1 VKTIDEILATE
12 IIEDKSDNPTTTSF
26 KFKKDLY
33 NFFKDFNDKVAV
45 EFGTH
50 KGQTTRILSLI
61 FKTVYTINNNDNQ
74 SAKLLNHDKDNIIY
88 LQNDLYSNQF
98 IDIPDKI
105 SMFFVDAGHK
115 YEQVVHDINRI
126 FEMNCNKECYIVFD
140 DYGGEG
146 HKDHVKRAVDTALSM
161 GVIEHVKD
169 IGHPEGHDFGPNVR
183 TGKLIAS
190 EGIITKVKWTDSDE
204 D

>member
-1 VKTIDEILATE
+1 MKEINIDEILINE

-33 NFFKDFNDKVAV
+33 NFFSNYTDKVAV

-61 FKTVYTINNNDNQ
+61 FKEVYTINNNDNA
-74 SAKLLNHDKDNIIY
+74 SAKQLNADKNNITY
-88 LQNDLYSNQF
+88 LNYDLYGPQN
-98 IDIPDKI
+98 INIPSKV

-115 YEQVVHDINRI
+115 YDQVISDINRI
-126 FEMNCNKECYIVFD
+126 FNMNCCEDCYIVFD

-146 HKDHVKRAVDTALSM
+146 HKDNVKRAVDEAISM
-161 GVIEHVKD
+161 GAIEHIQD
-169 IGHPEGHDFGPNVR
+169 IGYEIGHDFNNTR
-183 TGKLIAS
+183 AGKLIAS
-190 EGIITKVKWTDSDE
+190 EGIITKIKWQ
-204 D
+204 

>member
-33 NFFKDFNDKVAV
+33 NFFKDFTDKVAV

-50 KGQTTRILSLI
+50 KGQTTRILSMI
-61 FKTVYTINNNDNQ
+61 FKTIYTVNNNDNA
-74 SAKLLNHDKDNIIY
+74 SAKQLNSDKNNIIY
-88 LQNDLYSNQF
+88 LNNNLYSSE
-98 IDIPDKI
+98 ILDVPDKV

-115 YEQVVHDINRI
+115 YEQVVYDINRI
-126 FEMNCNKECYIVFD
+126 FEMNCSEECYIVFD

-146 HKDHVKRAVDTALSM
+146 HRDHVKRAVDEGLAM

-169 IGHPEGHDFGPNVR
+169 IGYPAGHDFGTNVR

-190 EGIITKVKWTDSDE
+190 EGIITKIKWTDI
-204 D
+204 

>member
-1 VKTIDEILATE
+1 MKEINIDEILINE

-33 NFFKDFNDKVAV
+33 NFFKSFSDKVAV

-61 FKTVYTINNNDNQ
+61 FKEVYTINNNDNA
-74 SAKLLNHDKDNIIY
+74 SAKQLNIDKNNIIY
-88 LQNDLYSNQF
+88 LNHNLYGFQE
-98 IDIPDKI
+98 IDIPNKV

-115 YEQVVHDINRI
+115 YDQVISDINRI
-126 FEMNCNKECYIVFD
+126 FNMNCCEDCYIVFD

-146 HKDHVKRAVDTALSM
+146 HKDNVKKAIDEAISM
-161 GVIEHVKD
+161 GALEYVQD
-169 IGHPEGHDFGPNVR
+169 IGHKIGHNFNNTR
-183 TGKLIAS
+183 AGKLIAS
-190 EGIITKVKWTDSDE
+190 EGIITKIKWQ
-204 D
+204 